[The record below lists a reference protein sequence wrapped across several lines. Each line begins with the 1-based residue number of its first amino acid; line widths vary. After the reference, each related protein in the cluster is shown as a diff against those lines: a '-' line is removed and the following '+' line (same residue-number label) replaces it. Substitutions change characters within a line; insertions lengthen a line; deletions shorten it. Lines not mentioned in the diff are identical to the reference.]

1 MTLKDFY
8 NWMCMNNFEDFSL
21 LIKDADGNIWDI
33 EECMI
38 DIDLNSKEI
47 IIY

>member
-8 NWMCMNNFEDFSL
+8 NWMCMNNLEDFNL
-21 LIKDADGNIWDI
+21 LIKDGNGNIWDI
-33 EECMI
+33 DECRI
-38 DIDLNSKEI
+38 DINLKNKEI